1 MEKKQV
7 TYQFA
12 WNLLVWLNALWF
24 FVGLFVFNWEPVFI
38 ILAYVFETIVIGLIA
53 LAKMLLIL
61 LFSDAQKKE
70 TLTLILKQKSTLHS
84 SEVLPVKQKGWMLAL
99 FGFFAM
105 AMFGVVYFLFIQ
117 GQAVFIFSM
126 LSHQDAHFLDS
137 PRAVGK
143 NFSYLFLQK
152 DFIAAF
158 SGIIA
163 WHTAEFVRNFL
174 LNQSY
179 KSQTLIPVFIQ
190 PWMRIFV
197 QQLMVIVG
205 GILFFVLNNS
215 FMIVGLLLIILK
227 SLADSTI
234 IHTPKL
240 VSGNEKEN

>member
-1 MEKKQV
+1 MEKRV
-7 TYQFA
+7 TYQFT
-12 WNLLVWLNALWF
+12 WNLLVWLNAIWF
-24 FVGLFVFNWEPVFI
+24 VAGLFVFNWEPVFI

-70 TLTLILKQKSTLHS
+70 TQTLLLKRKESHYS
-84 SEVLPVKQKGWMLAL
+84 NNDLPANQKGWIAAL
-99 FGFFAM
+99 FGFFVLG
-105 AMFGVVYFLFIQ
+105 MFGVVYFLFIQ

-126 LSHQDAHFLDS
+126 LSHQDHHFLDGPS
-137 PRAVGK
+137 AIGK

-158 SGIIA
+158 SGIIV
-163 WHTAEFVRNFL
+163 WHTADFVKQFL

-179 KSQTLIPVFIQ
+179 KSQTIIPVFVQ

-205 GILFFVLNNS
+205 GILFFVFNNN
-215 FMIVGLLLIILK
+215 FMVVGLLLILLK
-227 SLADSTI
+227 TLADSTVI
-234 IHTPKL
+234 NTANLI
-240 VSGNEKEN
+240 SANEKAN

>member
-1 MEKKQV
+1 LGKRI
-7 TYQFA
+7 TYQFT
-12 WNLLVWLNALWF
+12 WNLLVWLNAIWF
-24 FVGLFVFNWEPVFI
+24 FAGLCIFNWEPVFI
-38 ILAYVFETIVIGLIA
+38 ILAYIFETIVIGSIA
-53 LAKMLLIL
+53 LVKMLLIL
-61 LFSDAQKKE
+61 LFSDTQKKE
-70 TLTLILKQKSTLHS
+70 TQILLLKRKESLHS
-84 SEVLPVKQKGWMLAL
+84 KNDLPANQKRWISAL
-99 FGFFAM
+99 FGFFVLV
-105 AMFGVVYFLFIQ
+105 MFGFVFFLFIQ
-117 GQAVFIFSM
+117 GQAIFIFSM
-126 LSHQDAHFLDS
+126 LSHKDSHFLDS
-137 PRAVGK
+137 PTAVGK

-158 SGIIA
+158 SGIIV